1 MVKMTMNKKLS
12 LKNIKKS
19 FTTKDG
25 ELVAIDDI
33 SLDLYEGEILAVVG
47 TSGCGK
53 STLLNIISGLDSKSA
68 GIIDFGKD
76 DPKVSYMLQSDAL
89 LPWRTVLDNA
99 TLGLELA
106 HMKTEENTKKIE
118 ELLKNYGLGEFLNN
132 YPDSLSGGMRQRV
145 ALIRSLAIDPDILLL
160 DEPFSALDYY
170 TRLTI
175 SKDVHDMIKDSG
187 KTAIIIT
194 HDIQEALSVAD
205 RVVVLS
211 CRPSTV
217 KAVYTVPFSN
227 SLDVLSKRYD
237 PKFEDLYKKI
247 WGDLDDEI

>member
-1 MVKMTMNKKLS
+1 MTMNKKLS

-19 FTTKDG
+19 FATKDG

-33 SLDLYEGEILAVVG
+33 SLDLFEGEILAIVG

-53 STLLNIISGLDSKSA
+53 STLLNIISGLDNKSD

-106 HMKTEENTKKIE
+106 HMKTEENIEKTE

-217 KAVYTVPFSN
+217 KTVYDVPFSN
-227 SLDVLSKRYD
+227 SVDVLSKRYE
-237 PKFEDLYKKI
+237 PEFEEIYKKI